1 MITLNASQNI
11 VIATILLDKKNLV
24 YSYLLQI
31 YYYYYIVYYNNYKN
45 ITYIK

>member
-11 VIATILLDKKNLV
+11 VIATILLDTIFCI